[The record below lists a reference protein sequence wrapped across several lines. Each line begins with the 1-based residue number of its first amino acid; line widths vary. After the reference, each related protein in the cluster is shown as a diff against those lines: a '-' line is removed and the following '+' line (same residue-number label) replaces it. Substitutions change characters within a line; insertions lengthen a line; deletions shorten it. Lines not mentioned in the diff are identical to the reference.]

1 MQGSRATIV
10 RRLMHARFRP
20 RPIIGSCRCKA
31 ERPLEQTGPPPHVGG
46 YGSWGQSVR
55 RSLGGDA
62 DRTKPNPPARRWDVC
77 AWAARGA
84 FMLCAIVLP
93 LSNTAIARDAF
104 TQLKP
109 DEQIIFYPALA
120 HRVTPDS
127 WRVEIQGRVFEP
139 EPRRLMLALLRE
151 ALDLRDVELSPAEQ
165 KIFDQRARLF
175 LVDHERRKRVFIRL
189 GAEEFS
195 VGRSGAD
202 GRFGGRIILR
212 DAASLRPHT
221 DSGSGLPFKAVLA
234 PDDPRIFG
242 GDIFLLENEGVCVIS
257 DLDDTIKI
265 TEVRDRRATLRNTFL
280 REFQPVPGMA
290 EFYQT
295 LARSNGASFHYVSAS
310 PWQLYPPLDEFIVA
324 HSFPRGTFHLKEFR
338 WRGRSFFSLFSDP
351 EKYKPTV
358 IEPLLKRFPH
368 RRFILIG
375 DSGERDPEI
384 YATLAR
390 KYPRQIER
398 IFIRDVSDEP
408 AGVKRYQNTFA
419 GLPRL
424 LWQVFREPGEI
435 KVAPE

>member
-1 MQGSRATIV
+1 
-10 RRLMHARFRP
+10 
-20 RPIIGSCRCKA
+20 
-31 ERPLEQTGPPPHVGG
+31 
-46 YGSWGQSVR
+46 
-55 RSLGGDA
+55 
-62 DRTKPNPPARRWDVC
+62 VC

-120 HRVTPDS
+120 HRVAQDS
-127 WRVEIQGRVFEP
+127 WRGEIQGRVFEP
-139 EPRRLMLALLRE
+139 EPRRLTLALLRE
-151 ALDLRDVELSPAEQ
+151 ALDLKDVELSPAEQ
-165 KIFDQRARLF
+165 KIFDERARLF
-175 LVDHERRKRVFIRL
+175 LVDHERRKRVIVRFQ
-189 GAEEFS
+189 GKDFS
-195 VGRSGAD
+195 LSRSGDD
-202 GRFGGRIILR
+202 GRFGRRILLR
-212 DAASLRPHT
+212 DRASLPQHT
-221 DSGSGLPFKAVLA
+221 DSASGLSFKAVLA
-234 PDDPRIFG
+234 PGDSRIFA
-242 GDIFLLENEGVCVIS
+242 GDIFLLENEGVSVIS

-265 TEVRDRRATLRNTFL
+265 TEVRDHRATLRNTFL

-295 LARSNGASFHYVSAS
+295 LARPNGASFHYVSAS
-310 PWQLYPPLDEFIVA
+310 PWQLYPPLNEFIVA

-338 WRGRSFFSLFSDP
+338 WKDRSFFSLFSDP
-351 EKYKPTV
+351 EKYKLTV

-390 KYPRQIER
+390 KYPRQIGR
-398 IFIRDVSDEP
+398 IYIRDASDEP
-408 AGVKRYQNTFA
+408 AGVERYQNTFA